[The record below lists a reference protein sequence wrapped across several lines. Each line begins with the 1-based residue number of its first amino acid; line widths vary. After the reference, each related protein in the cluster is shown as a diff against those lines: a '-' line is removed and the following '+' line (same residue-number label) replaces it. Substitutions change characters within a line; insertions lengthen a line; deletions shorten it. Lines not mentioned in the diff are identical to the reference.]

1 MNKLDTKER
10 AKLISKAISTMALIA
25 KLSMDG
31 LTKEEVTVMVQAL
44 YDLAADIQQYYAN

>member
-25 KLSMDG
+25 KLGMDG
-31 LTKEEVTVMVQAL
+31 LTKEEVTVIVQSL
-44 YDLAADIQQYYAN
+44 YDLASKIQEHYKD